1 MCEVSS
7 RWFSVLFAVVLL
19 LAPGA
24 AEEELPHVDG
34 KAILAHIKW
43 LADDDREG
51 RAAGSPGCL
60 AAGDY
65 IADQLKRLGL
75 KPMGDSGTYFQNFP
89 IPRGFDIRPET
100 SLIAERGK
108 KKATLRYDK
117 DLKPLSLSG
126 PGEVTAEAV
135 FAGYGIAAP
144 EVGYDDYAGADVKGK
159 VVIVLRHAPGFKNRK
174 SPFAKPALM
183 KRYAAFQAKVNT
195 AVGAGAAALVI
206 VNDPK
211 RTRKPKDDVPMH
223 NVGGSPSAIPVFHVS
238 YKAGRRLGKACGF
251 SFQKEQTRIDKD
263 HAPRTRLLEG
273 VTIHVNA
280 ALEATTLKARNV
292 CALLEAPR
300 PAADGQPSEAGR
312 TKAAGPQVARE
323 TLVIGAHFDHVG
335 LGAFGSRAGKKKGP
349 GSVHNGADDNASGS
363 ASALELAAFFK
374 ARQQMLK
381 RDVLFCWF
389 TGEEMG
395 LLGSKHY
402 VGSPKVP
409 LAQCVAMVNLDMV
422 GRLGRGRLQVGGTGT
437 SPIFPKLIDA
447 KNRRYRIKT
456 KLNPGG
462 RAPSDNTSF
471 YEKGMPVLFFFTGL
485 HKDYHKPSDDWNKID
500 RKGIEKVA
508 RLAADVSFDLATR
521 DTRPPFTRS
530 DASGLSA
537 GPHLGLSLEQRKDGV
552 YVIYIEPKS
561 PAKRAKFKVDDKVE
575 EFEDQPV
582 SSITNFNQI
591 HSTCKEG
598 QKVTIVIRRGPR
610 LMKKKVTLG
619 KN

>member
-1 MCEVSS
+1 MSAVSP
-7 RWFSVLFAVVLL
+7 RWFFGL
-19 LAPGA
+19 LALVLPLCPGA
-24 AEEELPHVDG
+24 ADEELPHVDG

-65 IADQLKRLGL
+65 IAAELKKLGL
-75 KPMGDSGTYFQNFP
+75 KPLGDGGTYFQNFP

-100 SLIAERGK
+100 SLTAERGGRTV
-108 KKATLRYDK
+108 TLEYDK

-126 PGEVTAEAV
+126 PGDVTAEAV

-144 EVGYDDYAGADVKGK
+144 EVGYDDYSGVEVKGK
-159 VVIVLRHAPGFKNRK
+159 VVVVLRHAPGYKDRK
-174 SPFAKPALM
+174 SPFANPAM
-183 KRYAAFQAKVNT
+183 VKRYAAFQAKVNT

-223 NVGGSPSAIPVFHVS
+223 KVGGSPSGIPVFHVS
-238 YKAGRRLGKACGF
+238 YKAGRRLGKVLGL
-251 SFQKEQTRIDKD
+251 SFQKEQNRIDKD
-263 HAPRTRLLEG
+263 HAPRSRLLEG
-273 VTIHVNA
+273 VTLHVNA
-280 ALEATTLKARNV
+280 ALEAKTLAVRNV

-300 PAADGQPSEAGR
+300 PAAAAPKGAPGG
-312 TKAAGPQVARE
+312 TKAAAPQVPRE

-335 LGAFGSRAGKKKGP
+335 LGKFGSLGGKKKI
-349 GSVHNGADDNASGS
+349 GSIHNGADDNASGS
-363 ASALELAAFFK
+363 ASALELAVFFK
-374 ARQQMLK
+374 ARQAMLK

-389 TGEEMG
+389 TAEEMG

-402 VGSPKVP
+402 VDNPRIP

-437 SPIFPKLIDA
+437 SPIFPKLISA
-447 KNRRYRIKT
+447 KNRAYRIKT

-462 RAPSDNTSF
+462 RAPSDNSSF

-485 HKDYHKPSDDWNKID
+485 HGDYHRPSDDWNKID
-500 RKGIEKVA
+500 RRGIEKVA
-508 RLAADVSFDLATR
+508 RLAADVCLDLATR

-537 GPHLGLSLEQRKDGV
+537 GPHLGLSLEQRRDGV
-552 YVIYIEPKS
+552 YVIYVEPKS
-561 PAKRAKFKVDDKVE
+561 PARRAQFKVDDKVE
-575 EFEDQPV
+575 EFEGQPV
-582 SSITNFNQI
+582 DSISNFNKV
-591 HSTCKEG
+591 HSACKEK
-598 QKVTIVIRRGPR
+598 QKVTILIRRGPR
-610 LMKKKVTLG
+610 LIKKKVTLG

>member
-1 MCEVSS
+1 MSLVSAPWL
-7 RWFSVLFAVVLL
+7 RALLAVVLL
-19 LAPGA
+19 LVPGA
-24 AEEELPHVDG
+24 ADEELPHVDG
-34 KAILAHIKW
+34 KAIMAHIKW

-65 IADQLKRLGL
+65 IADHLKKLGL

-89 IPRGFDIRPET
+89 LPRGFDIRPET
-100 SLIAERGK
+100 SLTAERGK
-108 KKATLRYDK
+108 KKVTLKYDK

-126 PGEVTAEAV
+126 PGDVTAEAV

-144 EVGYDDYAGADVKGK
+144 EVGYDDYAGVDVKGK

-174 SPFAKPALM
+174 SPFSNPAFM
-183 KRYAAFQAKVNT
+183 KRYASFRAKVST
-195 AVGAGAAALVI
+195 AVGAGAAALVM

-223 NVGGSPSAIPVFHVS
+223 AVGGSPSAIPVFHVS
-238 YKAGRRLGKACGF
+238 YKAGRRLGKVCGF
-251 SFQKEQTRIDKD
+251 SFQKEQIRIDKR
-263 HAPRTRLLEG
+263 HEPQSRLLEG
-273 VTIHVNA
+273 VTVRVNA
-280 ALEATTLKARNV
+280 ALEAKTLKVRNV
-292 CALLEAPR
+292 CALLEAPG
-300 PAADGQPSEAGR
+300 PALTGQPGEAGR
-312 TKAAGPQVARE
+312 TKAAGPEIARE

-335 LGAFGSRAGKKKGP
+335 LGAFGSRAGKKGP

-363 ASALELAAFFK
+363 ASALELAKFFK
-374 ARQQMLK
+374 ARQGELK

-389 TGEEMG
+389 TAEEMG

-447 KNRRYRIKT
+447 KNRKHRIKT

-462 RAPSDNTSF
+462 RAPSDNSSF

-485 HKDYHKPSDDWNKID
+485 HKDYHRPADDWNRID
-500 RKGIEKVA
+500 RKGIQKVA
-508 RLAADVSFDLATR
+508 RLAADVCLDLATR
-521 DTRPPFTRS
+521 DRRPPFTRS

-537 GPHLGLSLEQRKDGV
+537 GPHLGLSFEQRKDGV
-552 YVIYIEPKS
+552 YVIFVEPKS
-561 PAKRAKFKVDDKVE
+561 PARRAQFKVDDKIE
-575 EFEDQPV
+575 EFEGQPV
-582 SSITNFNQI
+582 SSISAFNQI
-591 HSTCKEG
+591 HSDCQEG

>member
-1 MCEVSS
+1 MPLVSAPWLRTLS
-7 RWFSVLFAVVLL
+7 AVVLL
-19 LAPGA
+19 LGPGVA
-24 AEEELPHVDG
+24 DEALPHVDG

-65 IADQLKRLGL
+65 LADHLKRLGL

-100 SLIAERGK
+100 SLTAERGK
-108 KKATLRYDK
+108 KKVTLEYDK

-126 PGEVTAEAV
+126 PGDVTAEAV

-144 EVGYDDYAGADVKGK
+144 EVGYDDYADVDVKGK

-174 SPFAKPALM
+174 SPFSNPAFM
-183 KRYAAFQAKVNT
+183 KRYASFRAKVST
-195 AVGAGAAALVI
+195 AVGAGAAALVM

-223 NVGGSPSAIPVFHVS
+223 AVGGSPSAIPVFHVS
-238 YKAGRRLGKACGF
+238 YKAGRRLGKVCGF
-251 SFQKEQTRIDKD
+251 SFQKEQIRIDKR
-263 HAPRTRLLEG
+263 HEPQSRPLEG
-273 VTIHVNA
+273 VTVRVNA
-280 ALEATTLKARNV
+280 ALEAKTLKVRNV
-292 CALLEAPR
+292 CALLEAPA
-300 PAADGQPSEAGR
+300 PAPTGQPAEAGR
-312 TKAAGPQVARE
+312 TKAAGPEVARE

-335 LGAFGSRAGKKKGP
+335 LGAFGSRGGKKGP

-363 ASALELAAFFK
+363 ASALELARFFK
-374 ARQQMLK
+374 ARQGELK

-389 TGEEMG
+389 TAEEMG

-422 GRLGRGRLQVGGTGT
+422 GRLGRGKLQVGGTGT
-437 SPIFPKLIDA
+437 SPIFPKLIDS
-447 KNRRYRIKT
+447 KNRKHRIKT

-462 RAPSDNTSF
+462 RAPSDNSSF

-485 HKDYHKPSDDWNKID
+485 HKDYHRPADDWNRID

-508 RLAADVSFDLATR
+508 RLAADVCLDLATR

-552 YVIYIEPKS
+552 YVIFVEPKS
-561 PAKRAKFKVDDKVE
+561 PARRAKFKVDDKIE
-575 EFEDQPV
+575 EFEGQPV
-582 SSITNFNQI
+582 SSISAFNQI
-591 HSTCKEG
+591 HSDCQEG